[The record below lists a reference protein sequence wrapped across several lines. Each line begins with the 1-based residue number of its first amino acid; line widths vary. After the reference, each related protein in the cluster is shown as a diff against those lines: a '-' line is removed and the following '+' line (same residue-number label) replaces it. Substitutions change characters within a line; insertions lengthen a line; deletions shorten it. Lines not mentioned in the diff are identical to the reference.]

1 MRRFNSS
8 CCAKEVL
15 LATIKD
21 SVETLSEIPAM
32 NTRNSIFLSSK
43 HWHFWLANHRTS
55 RHTSGVTQP
64 KSEKLRY
71 RTDNHYWAWPKAN
84 GERSIVTMGYSYYTM
99 LHFISLWSVIWSV
112 LVILIKTMGKVH
124 LSNTVKL
131 NVRCFFTETVNTHQL
146 FYKKKLRYLGFQTAR
161 RKFLME
167 NIVHFNNPIPDQL
180 QCPVW

>member
-1 MRRFNSS
+1 MRCFNSS

-21 SVETLSEIPAM
+21 SVETFSEFLPWIQETPFFCRQ
-32 NTRNSIFLSSK
+32 NT
-43 HWHFWLANHRTS
+43 WHFWLANHRTS

-71 RTDNHYWAWPKAN
+71 RTDNYYWAWPKAN

-99 LHFISLWSVIWSV
+99 LHFISLWSVVWSV
-112 LVILIKTMGKVH
+112 LAILIKTMGKVDS
-124 LSNTVKL
+124 SNTVKL

-180 QCPVW
+180 ICPVW

>member
-1 MRRFNSS
+1 MKF
-8 CCAKEVL
+8 L
-15 LATIKD
+15 PWIQ
-21 SVETLSEIPAM
+21 ETPFFCRQ
-32 NTRNSIFLSSK
+32 NT
-43 HWHFWLANHRTS
+43 WHFWLANHRTS
-55 RHTSGVTQP
+55 CHTFGVTQP
-64 KSEKLRY
+64 KSEKSRY
-71 RTDNHYWAWPKAN
+71 RTDNYYWAWPKAN
-84 GERSIVTMGYSYYTM
+84 GERSIITMGYSYYTM
-99 LHFISLWSVIWSV
+99 LQFISLWSVIWSV

-124 LSNTVKL
+124 SSNTVKL